1 MKGLTHFISGV
12 AMGSFIPAAVR
23 MANNKIDNSLILG
36 LGGLFGI
43 MPDTLDF
50 KVGQF
55 FSQADYDVDVD
66 QNNLN
71 PQDMAEQ
78 IAKGIND
85 AWETGR
91 YVKVQLYP
99 IRLGVD
105 LWRQYV
111 VKFDGE
117 KNEVVVVIN
126 EIVNTSQTPY
136 LGTAPKTNRV
146 GRCRVKGKMLETH
159 GKPSVVDIMSGPQ
172 FGFIKRAGQVE
183 VEFLP
188 WHRTWSH
195 SYVLGFILSSV
206 VWVLASLVAGWDKGW
221 LYGLVAF
228 LGYAIH
234 ITEDLTGHMGGS
246 LLWPFQKDRTN
257 GLCLFKASNPHAN
270 FTVDYIAV
278 TLLLFNL
285 NRFAPRPYF
294 AMGAWQYLLYV
305 IAIPLVIYGLITKIF
320 GERKGEAKKEGEIS
334 AEKALAEHLKQS
346 NEEMLYEAED
356 ALLGD
361 VQR

>member
-66 QNNLN
+66 PNNLN

-99 IRLGVD
+99 ISLGVD

>member
-23 MANNKIDNSLILG
+23 MANNKIDNSLILA

-66 QNNLN
+66 PNNLN

-111 VKFDGE
+111 VKFDGQ
-117 KNEVVVVIN
+117 KNQVVVVIN

-136 LGTAPKTNRV
+136 IGTAPKTNRV

-195 SYVLGFILSSV
+195 SYVLGFILSAV
-206 VWVLASLVAGWDKGW
+206 VWILASLVAGWDKGW
-221 LYGLVAF
+221 LYGLVSF

-285 NRFAPRPYF
+285 SRFAPRPYF

-305 IAIPLVIYGLITKIF
+305 IAIPLVIYGLITRLF

-334 AEKALAEHLKQS
+334 AEKALAEHLKES

>member
-66 QNNLN
+66 PNNLN

>member
-23 MANNKIDNSLILG
+23 MANNKIDNSLIHG

-66 QNNLN
+66 PNNLN

>member
-1 MKGLTHFISGV
+1 MW
-12 AMGSFIPAAVR
+12 SFIPAAVR

-66 QNNLN
+66 PNNLN

>member
-55 FSQADYDVDVD
+55 FSQADDVVDVD
-66 QNNLN
+66 PNNLN

>member
-66 QNNLN
+66 PNNLN

-305 IAIPLVIYGLITKIF
+305 
-320 GERKGEAKKEGEIS
+320 
-334 AEKALAEHLKQS
+334 
-346 NEEMLYEAED
+346 
-356 ALLGD
+356 
-361 VQR
+361 